1 MSNLL
6 EIYLHFK
13 VMLHKIAY
21 FFFYITL
28 VFSESVI
35 MLCVWPE
42 VILASAQFQ
51 YPSYPWFRAY
61 TCVLESIHF

>member
-13 VMLHKIAY
+13 VMLHKIA
-21 FFFYITL
+21 FFLISYSY
-28 VFSESVI
+28 FSESVI

-51 YPSYPWFRAY
+51 YSSYPWFRAY
-61 TCVLESIHF
+61 TCVLESIQF

>member
-13 VMLHKIAY
+13 VMLHKIA
-21 FFFYITL
+21 FFFLISHSY
-28 VFSESVI
+28 FSESVI

-51 YPSYPWFRAY
+51 YSSYPWFRAY
-61 TCVLESIHF
+61 TRVLESIHF

>member
-13 VMLHKIAY
+13 VMLHKIA
-21 FFFYITL
+21 FFLISYSY
-28 VFSESVI
+28 FSESVI

-51 YPSYPWFRAY
+51 YSSYPWFRAY